1 MNKYIFKCID
11 TSSMYEFY
19 YSCYATDQDEAIK
32 KFSIRTPKSV
42 VYTDIT
48 IEDNMHIDT
57 N

>member
-1 MNKYIFKCID
+1 
-11 TSSMYEFY
+11 MYEFY

-32 KFSIRTPKSV
+32 KFNIRTPGSV